1 MRYNF
6 KFYVTLCILLLTL
19 FWVLKILST
28 TNIIFNS
35 TALTYV
41 QYMIGVVY
49 LIICFLMVYG
59 SIRNSET
66 LNTRKM
72 LNNKNEEIKHILN
85 AINKSNAVIQ
95 FCPNGSVITANDN
108 FLEIMGYD
116 ISDIVGKKHSI
127 FINKKKIKSKKYI
140 NFWDDLR
147 LGKFKS
153 GNFIRYTKS
162 GSEVHIHGTY
172 NPIFNNDG
180 KVVKIMKIVTD
191 ISESVHQKFELEKKN
206 TYLEHAAKILR
217 HDMHSGINTYIPR
230 GLRSLK
236 RRLSAELISELN
248 IATPLRLLEEGLA
261 HTQKVYEGVKEFTNL
276 VKKDSKLDT
285 NLCNLGIIL
294 KKYLKSTSYS
304 DQVKIDKLIEKEVNP
319 SLFCTAIDNL
329 IRNGLKYNDSKT
341 KAIMVYME
349 GDYLVIR
356 DNGRGM
362 GKLEFEQYSKPY
374 IRKYGNKES
383 GSGLGL
389 NICIAIMNEHGF
401 LVSCEKIKNGTK
413 IKILL

>member
-1 MRYNF
+1 MQYNF
-6 KFYVTLCILLLTL
+6 KFYVTLCVLLSTL

-28 TNIIFNS
+28 SNIIFNS
-35 TALTYV
+35 TSIIYLQYV
-41 QYMIGVVY
+41 IGLFY
-49 LIICFLMVYG
+49 LIICFLIVCD

-66 LNTRKM
+66 LTTSET

-85 AINKSNAVIQ
+85 AINKSNAVIE
-95 FCPNGSVITANDN
+95 FCDNGGIITANDN

-153 GNFIRYTKS
+153 GNFVRYTKS
-162 GSEVHIHGTY
+162 GAEVHIHGTY

-236 RRLSAELISELN
+236 RRLNGDLIKLLN
-248 IATPLRLLEEGLA
+248 IEAPLRLLEEGLA

-276 VKKDSKLDT
+276 VKKDSKLEIST
-285 NLCNLGIIL
+285 HNLGVIL
-294 KKYLKSTSYS
+294 KKHLKSTSYS
-304 DQVKIDKLIEKEVNP
+304 DQVKIDKLIEKEVNQ

-329 IRNGLKYNDSKT
+329 IRNGLKYNDSKS
-341 KAIMVYME
+341 KFIVVYME
-349 GDYLVIR
+349 GDYLIVR

-362 GKLEFEQYSKPY
+362 SKQEFEEYSKPY
-374 IRKYGNKES
+374 TRKGGNKES